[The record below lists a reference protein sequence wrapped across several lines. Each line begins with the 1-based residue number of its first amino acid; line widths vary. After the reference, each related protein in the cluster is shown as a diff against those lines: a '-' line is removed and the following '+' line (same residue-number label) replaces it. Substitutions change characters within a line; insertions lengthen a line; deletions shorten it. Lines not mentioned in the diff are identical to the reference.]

1 MSLAFLAKKSWHT
14 TNISNQEKV
23 WLKQQEQEREKK
35 KLELLQ
41 KQMKEEREMEDMRQ
55 ASGQARPTEKLNWM
69 YSQPIN
75 LNTDD
80 EYLMGKMKEPEKE
93 DEELKKVLKTT
104 KPQRASASPL
114 PAFCPLCT
122 CASRPA
128 ACVSS
133 ACSQ

>member
-14 TNISNQEKV
+14 TNICNQEKV

-41 KQMKEEREMEDMRQ
+41 KQMKEERELEDMRA
-55 ASGQARPTEKLNWM
+55 ASGQARPSEKLNWM

-93 DEELKKVLKTT
+93 DEELKKVL
-104 KPQRASASPL
+104 PQPESVSAPNLHGLSL
-114 PAFCPLCT
+114 LYTCT
-122 CASRPA
+122 RRPRG
-128 ACVSS
+128 
-133 ACSQ
+133 